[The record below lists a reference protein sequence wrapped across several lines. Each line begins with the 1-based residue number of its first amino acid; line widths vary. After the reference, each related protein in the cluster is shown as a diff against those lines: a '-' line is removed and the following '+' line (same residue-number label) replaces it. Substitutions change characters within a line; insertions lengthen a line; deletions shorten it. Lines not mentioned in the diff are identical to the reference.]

1 LTNYKRKVADEM
13 FDLASIFKNE
23 DIKKKLDEH
32 AKNEIMKWI
41 DEKAIPTA
49 EDTLKSISE
58 ELKEQSK
65 NESGWKKIRDAFFI
79 PLVFSIIL
87 WAFKQSTNLIV
98 AETSASP
105 KE

>member
-1 LTNYKRKVADEM
+1 M
-13 FDLASIFKNE
+13 FDLASIFNNAE
-23 DIKKKLDEH
+23 IKKKLDEH

-49 EDTLKSISE
+49 GDTLKSISE

-65 NESGWKKIRDAFFI
+65 NESGWKKIRDGFFI

-87 WAFKQSTNLIV
+87 WAFKQSSNLIT